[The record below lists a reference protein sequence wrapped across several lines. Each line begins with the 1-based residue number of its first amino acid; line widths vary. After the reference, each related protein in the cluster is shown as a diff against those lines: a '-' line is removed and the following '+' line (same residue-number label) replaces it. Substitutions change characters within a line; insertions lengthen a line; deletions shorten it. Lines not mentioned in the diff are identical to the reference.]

1 MMLYVCR
8 PTRHSMAPGVPGGV
22 PGTCTGLFAPFP
34 RRGPGN
40 LLIRVLIFAEE
51 PVSSPPP
58 GKHSRAF
65 ALFSL
70 PATLKSLE
78 RLSIHMR
85 YIVTGGAGFIGSNL
99 AERLARDG
107 HEVVIV
113 DDLSAGRQ
121 ENIVHILSHPR
132 VTFVEGSVT
141 DLVLLVDACA
151 GADGIFHQAAVA
163 SVPRSVANPL
173 ETNAVNVTGT
183 LNVLWAAKECGVP
196 AVVAASTSAIYGDD
210 PVFPKCETMVPT
222 PLSPYAVSK
231 LAGEHY
237 GKVFADLY
245 GIRTVFLRYFNVFGP
260 RQDPNSEYAAVIPKF
275 ITRLLGD
282 KPPII
287 YGDGEQTRDFIFV
300 ADVVRA
306 NIQAMESGASG
317 VFNIAGGSRIS
328 LNHLSSILAET
339 TGIHH
344 RPVYEPPRPGDV
356 RDSLA
361 EITRAGEAFGFSPR
375 YTLEAGL
382 RETVAW
388 FRDGGR

>member
-1 MMLYVCR
+1 
-8 PTRHSMAPGVPGGV
+8 
-22 PGTCTGLFAPFP
+22 
-34 RRGPGN
+34 
-40 LLIRVLIFAEE
+40 
-51 PVSSPPP
+51 
-58 GKHSRAF
+58 
-65 ALFSL
+65 
-70 PATLKSLE
+70 
-78 RLSIHMR
+78 MR

-99 AERLARDG
+99 AERLARDD

-113 DDLSAGRQ
+113 DDLSSGRR
-121 ENIVHILSHPR
+121 ENIEHLADHPR
-132 VTFVEGSVT
+132 VAFVEGSVT
-141 DLVLLVDACA
+141 DLPLLVDACA
-151 GADGIFHQAAVA
+151 GADGIFHQAAIA

-173 ETNAVNVTGT
+173 ETNEVNVAGT

-210 PVFPKCETMVPT
+210 PVFPKQETMAPR

-231 LAGEHY
+231 LAGEYY

-275 ITRLLGD
+275 ITRMLGD

-287 YGDGEQTRDFIFV
+287 YGDGEQTRDFISV

-306 NIQAMESGASG
+306 NLRAMEADASG

-328 LNHLSSILAET
+328 LNQLASILAEI

-361 EITRAGEAFGFSPR
+361 DISRAYDAFVFSPR
-375 YTLEAGL
+375 CTLTEGL